1 MTPGLIKS
9 IPAFGNKTLVFL
21 RQAAD
26 RAEMF
31 QFAGVGH
38 GRRGA
43 FAGDADGSGSS
54 RGFDAFADVFSF
66 CQFGGE
72 NSGKAVSG
80 ADGIDGRHFV
90 TVDEQHVL
98 AAGNQRAA
106 AAERDDYGLF
116 GVGFEFFGRVGDFF
130 GRRVFIEVFP
140 GKERQFGFVDDQNV
154 RIAEYFFRDRTD
166 RRGVENRPG
175 AVPAGFGESGGN
187 RGRRNFK
194 LTDDDVARA
203 DRQFF
208 DVFRAHVGIAA
219 GGG

>member
-1 MTPGLIKS
+1 
-9 IPAFGNKTLVFL
+9 
-21 RQAAD
+21 
-26 RAEMF
+26 MF

-54 RGFDAFADVFSF
+54 RGFDVFADVFSF

-80 ADGIDGRHFV
+80 ADGVDGRHFV

-130 GRRVFIEVFP
+130 GRRVFIDVSR
-140 GKERQFGFVDDQNV
+140 ERNASSVSLTIKMSVLRNISSGIGQTGEGLRIV
-154 RIAEYFFRDRTD
+154 RAPY
-166 RRGVENRPG
+166 RR
-175 AVPAGFGESGGN
+175 ALA
-187 RGRRNFK
+187 K
-194 LTDDDVARA
+194 AAAT
-203 DRQFF
+203 
-208 DVFRAHVGIAA
+208 AA
-219 GGG
+219 GGISN